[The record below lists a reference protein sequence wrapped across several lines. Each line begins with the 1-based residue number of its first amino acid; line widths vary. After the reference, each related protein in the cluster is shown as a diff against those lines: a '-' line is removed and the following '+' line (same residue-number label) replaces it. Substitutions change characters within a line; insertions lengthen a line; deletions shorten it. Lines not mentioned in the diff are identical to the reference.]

1 MSTYICPRC
10 NYSTARKSNLKNHIT
25 RKRLCKPINRD
36 VSVKD
41 IAKSYGI
48 DISSTENS
56 SVTQNVTI
64 KNAVTVTRNHTT
76 NNDTPPKT
84 DNLNKN
90 VTHRYECGY
99 CNKSFATRQGRYR
112 HKKTCIHV
120 KHVKKKT
127 YTQKDIDKIK
137 QDVKDKAHK
146 EIEKKADIIAD
157 KRAQKMVLALVDK
170 LIPNQTN
177 SNNTNN
183 TNNNNSNNT
192 QNNNTLINNNNSNN
206 LKINNYGKEVTNYIS
221 DDQLKIMFVDPRN
234 TVIQHIKD
242 THYHLLHPE
251 NFNAKITNYKSKHMK
266 IYEDNSWIVVNK
278 KATICSMYNRHE
290 KIMNNEF
297 ERLKSELPDE
307 VRNGYNKY
315 KTTAHS
321 SFHTYNQR
329 LIDTEAVII
338 TGTQQQKNIDV
349 LRRDEVLR
357 LAKEQGKSPS
367 DIFAEHIIAQE
378 RDSIIEADRLN
389 KHL

>member
-1 MSTYICPRC
+1 MSSYICPRC

-25 RKRLCKPINRD
+25 RKRLCKPVNRD
-36 VSVKD
+36 VPVKD

-56 SVTQNVTI
+56 SVTQNVSKDKYQLVSISKSKGII
-64 KNAVTVTRNHTT
+64 KCNACSKQFTSI
-76 NNDTPPKT
+76 NN
-84 DNLNKN
+84 
-90 VTHRYECGY
+90 C
-99 CNKSFATRQGRYR
+99 YR
-112 HKKTCIHV
+112 HQKHYCKFKKEKVLITKDEIE
-120 KHVKKKT
+120 KYKK
-127 YTQKDIDKIK
+127 
-137 QDVKDKAHK
+137 DVKDEANK
-146 EIEKKADIIAD
+146 EIDKKADIIAD
-157 KRAQKMVLALVDK
+157 KRAQEMVLALVDK

-183 TNNNNSNNT
+183 NNNNNNT
-192 QNNNTLINNNNSNN
+192 HNTHNIQNNIQNNNSNN

-266 IYEDNSWIVVNK
+266 IYEDNGWIVVNK

-297 ERLKSELPDE
+297 ERLKSELSDE
-307 VRNGYNKY
+307 VRNGYNEY

-349 LRRDEVLR
+349 LRREEVLR
-357 LAKEQGKSPS
+357 LAKEQGKTPS

-378 RDSIIEADRLN
+378 RDNIIEAERLN